1 MADLPIPTTLACYAE
16 SPEQT
21 ALSLAKIFASTTTT
35 TKPKETKMVAHY
47 PNYTGISDFAKPTAK
62 RFVPGING
70 SSSINSMLGALNGLG
85 LCSDGLISPLTTL
98 AAHGQANT
106 LGKYLKVDLH
116 ALDRALAGTESS
128 TSNRI
133 AFKSALTQMG
143 FLA

>member
-1 MADLPIPTTLACYAE
+1 MPAMYFNATGVND
-16 SPEQT
+16 
-21 ALSLAKIFASTTTT
+21 F
-35 TKPKETKMVAHY
+35 PKA
-47 PNYTGISDFAKPTAK
+47 TAK

-70 SSSINSMLGALNGLG
+70 SSSINSMLGALNNLG

-106 LGKYLKVDLH
+106 LGKYLQIDIH
-116 ALDRALAGTESS
+116 ALDRALAQTESS

-143 FLA
+143 FLK

>member
-21 ALSLAKIFASTTTT
+21 ALSLAKIFASTTTNPKDT
-35 TKPKETKMVAHY
+35 TMPAAY
-47 PNYTGISDFAKPTAK
+47 PNYTGISDFPKAAAK
-62 RFVPGING
+62 RFVSGING
-70 SSSINSMLGALNGLG
+70 SSSINSMLGALNSLG

-106 LGKYLKVDLH
+106 LGKYLQIDLH
-116 ALDRALAGTESS
+116 ALDRALAQTESS
-128 TSNRI
+128 TSNKL
-133 AFKSALTQMG
+133 AFKCALSLMG